1 MDGVAGYPLLVPR
14 RPLGVRNFPTPLAV
28 MAIDMRL
35 RGKALAVVPAYNEEA
50 TLGRVIASLCDNV
63 PTFDILVI
71 DDGSTD
77 RTREVAAA
85 SGAKVLQMP
94 FNLGIGGAVQAGFR
108 FALENDYDYMVQ
120 VDGDGQHDPPEIQ
133 KLVDAMEEGSND
145 VIIGSRFLKD
155 LEYVGPI
162 SRRAGIHIF
171 AFLLSRFVGQKVTDP
186 TSGFRLYNRRAI
198 WVASC
203 WPSPSTCTM

>member
-1 MDGVAGYPLLVPR
+1 
-14 RPLGVRNFPTPLAV
+14 

-50 TLGRVIASLCDNV
+50 TLGRVIASLRDNV

-77 RTREVAAA
+77 RTREVATA
-85 SGAKVLQMP
+85 SGAKVLQML

-133 KLVDAMEEGSND
+133 KL
-145 VIIGSRFLKD
+145 
-155 LEYVGPI
+155 
-162 SRRAGIHIF
+162 
-171 AFLLSRFVGQKVTDP
+171 
-186 TSGFRLYNRRAI
+186 
-198 WVASC
+198 
-203 WPSPSTCTM
+203 